1 MTKTGSKSKKMNKK
15 WDDDQIS
22 TFIVPKGHVA
32 WDYCKRWPRDLTQ
45 PLIPYQTSCVCSVLV
60 LVFLLMCTLAV
71 FSQIVNALVSTSF
84 KCLASLRGWI
94 NVFATIYNS
103 LMHLREKKTTFEVS
117 SVNDSLCFPHEL
129 ETFQIRRKRWCL
141 ILVRIVFF
149 KRFFSTPHVYMFI
162 APKKN

>member
-103 LMHLREKKTTFEVS
+103 LMHLRGKKLPLKCPVWTIHYVS
-117 SVNDSLCFPHEL
+117 LMSSKPFKSD
-129 ETFQIRRKRWCL
+129 
-141 ILVRIVFF
+141 VRDDVWF
-149 KRFFSTPHVYMFI
+149 
-162 APKKN
+162 